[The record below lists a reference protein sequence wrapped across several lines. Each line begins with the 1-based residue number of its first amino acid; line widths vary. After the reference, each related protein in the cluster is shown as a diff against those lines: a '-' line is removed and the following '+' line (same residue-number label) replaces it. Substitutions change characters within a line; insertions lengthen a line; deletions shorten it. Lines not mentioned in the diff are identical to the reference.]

1 MEYATLA
8 KEDKY
13 VLALRSSGRPLK
25 ANAVSESI
33 CRRCKMKSPVL
44 GTFPATKVKTRPADK
59 IKIAVFG
66 AFRAFQ
72 IKSAPRLSRFTV
84 LYDVHFP
91 AGRLKPADPRAA
103 CRGLTLAGLCRESAC
118 SAARP
123 ALRREAGL
131 LT

>member
-25 ANAVSESI
+25 ANAVPESI
-33 CRRCKMKSPVL
+33 FGRCKLRSPVL
-44 GTFPATKVKTRPADK
+44 GTFPATKVKTQPADR
-59 IKIAVFG
+59 IKSAVLG
-66 AFRAFQ
+66 AFRACQ
-72 IKSAPRLSRFTV
+72 VKSAPGLSRCKV

-91 AGRLKPADPRAA
+91 ARRLKPADPRAA
-103 CRGLTLAGLCRESAC
+103 CRGLTLAGLYRESAC

>member
-1 MEYATLA
+1 MEFATLA
-8 KEDKY
+8 KEDKCMP
-13 VLALRSSGRPLK
+13 ALHSSGRPLK
-25 ANAVSESI
+25 ANAVPESI
-33 CRRCKMKSPVL
+33 FGRCKLRSPVL
-44 GTFPATKVKTRPADK
+44 GTLPATKVKTRPDDK
-59 IKIAVFG
+59 IKSAGFG

-72 IKSAPRLSRFTV
+72 VKSAAGLWRSKV

-103 CRGLTLAGLCRESAC
+103 CRRLTLAGLCRESAR
-118 SAARP
+118 SATRP